1 MYYKIKFTM
10 PSLKIKTVDDYK
22 TRTHEIL
29 SWQIKET
36 VKIKALGFATLFQSK
51 SFDDILLS
59 LMFILFSIIT
69 LPFTFLYVLLCLTE
83 LLIITILLPLFLV
96 PILRILPTTIS
107 IIIWAVSFSVGI
119 FAGAS
124 LEREVLR

>member
-1 MYYKIKFTM
+1 M

-124 LEREVLR
+124 LGREVLR